1 MLRNYSFANFCH
13 DSNVRYFYPHNH
25 KRQFDIK
32 RGSLSMQVAPKTSYY
47 HEYPNLLR
55 TQVEVISDLNYLVCI
70 LFEI

>member
-1 MLRNYSFANFCH
+1 MTLMSGISTH
-13 DSNVRYFYPHNH
+13 TTLNV
-25 KRQFDIK
+25 
-32 RGSLSMQVAPKTSYY
+32 SLTLSVAVLSMQVAPKTSYY